1 MTRTSLW
8 IRASVMSGMMLAATF
23 GSSMTQADTK
33 PLAAGEVVI
42 RVNDAERRAD
52 VTVDGKP
59 FTSYIWPEALKK
71 PALHP
76 IRTAAGLVVTRGY
89 PPEPGERADHPHHV
103 GLWFNHGNVNG
114 FDFWNNTDA
123 VKPDRAAKMGTVQHK
138 KIRNAVSGKG
148 RGQLDVT
155 TEWIAGDGKKLLDEN
170 TSFVFSAA
178 PGVRTV
184 DRLTSLTAS
193 GGKVTFTDS
202 KEGVLGL
209 RVRRALEDPNEKSGE
224 FVEASGGA
232 IKKENADTSG
242 VTGEYISSEGK
253 KGKAVWGTRGR
264 WTFLSGTVDAKP
276 VTIVILDH
284 PENPGFPTY
293 WHARGYGLFAANP
306 LGESEFTNKAKQF
319 NFALESGEARVFRHR
334 VVLLDK
340 TPTTAEVEALY
351 EAWVADSGSA
361 KPSAGLLH

>member
-8 IRASVMSGMMLAATF
+8 IRASVMSGIMLAATF

-293 WHARGYGLFAANP
+293 WHARGYGLFSANVFGRKVFKDTEP
-306 LGESEFTNKAKQF
+306 EFTLTLEPGKSVTLRHQVLILGGPVTKQTIDGAHQKF
-319 NFALESGEARVFRHR
+319 SASAISTAR
-334 VVLLDK
+334 
-340 TPTTAEVEALY
+340 
-351 EAWVADSGSA
+351 
-361 KPSAGLLH
+361 